1 MSPLTPTSAEILDDH
16 LSYPT
21 LQLASSTL
29 EVKQVPPQP
38 RQILQDRLYIGN
50 LHPSVDEYSLLQ
62 VFSKFGK
69 VTKMDFLFHKT
80 GALKGKP
87 RGYAFVEYADKSEAL
102 KAQRMAH
109 DKLLRGRKLVVTFAQ
124 QAPLDQAGQPYASGS
139 HSRRGMSDVGKPTT
153 LSLIKT
159 GGGSRN
165 AGTEGKIAMMEA
177 KLREMEAAKA
187 VPSASSL
194 PSHPSL
200 PAKPVAAM
208 ASLSSRPTDNSNTN
222 YKSKPQRPKTVLP
235 SLPMAPPRLSPTSL
249 SSQPTASTLVTNTTP
264 RTHDKKPTA
273 GFLGVKIVKR
283 TK

>member
-1 MSPLTPTSAEILDDH
+1 
-16 LSYPT
+16 
-21 LQLASSTL
+21 
-29 EVKQVPPQP
+29 
-38 RQILQDRLYIGN
+38 
-50 LHPSVDEYSLLQ
+50 
-62 VFSKFGK
+62 
-69 VTKMDFLFHKT
+69 
-80 GALKGKP
+80 
-87 RGYAFVEYADKSEAL
+87 
-102 KAQRMAH
+102 MAH

-165 AGTEGKIAMMEA
+165 AGYATLFTRQRTLHSMGNVNGRTESKIAMMEA

-187 VPSASSL
+187 VPSVSSL

-208 ASLSSRPTDNSNTN
+208 ASLSSHPTDISNAN
-222 YKSKPQRPKTVLP
+222 YKPKPQRPKTVLP

-249 SSQPTASTLVTNTTP
+249 SSQPSASTLVTNTP
-264 RTHDKKPTA
+264 RTHDKKLSA

>member
-1 MSPLTPTSAEILDDH
+1 
-16 LSYPT
+16 
-21 LQLASSTL
+21 
-29 EVKQVPPQP
+29 
-38 RQILQDRLYIGN
+38 
-50 LHPSVDEYSLLQ
+50 
-62 VFSKFGK
+62 
-69 VTKMDFLFHKT
+69 
-80 GALKGKP
+80 
-87 RGYAFVEYADKSEAL
+87 
-102 KAQRMAH
+102 MAH